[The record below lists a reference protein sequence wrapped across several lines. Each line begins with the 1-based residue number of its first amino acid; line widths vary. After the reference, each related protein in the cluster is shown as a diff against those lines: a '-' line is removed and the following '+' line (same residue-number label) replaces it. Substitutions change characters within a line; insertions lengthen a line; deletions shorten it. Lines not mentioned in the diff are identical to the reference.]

1 MMTTIMMM
9 NMMMT
14 MKKMMKNNDVYPGL
28 KSATERDV
36 YQNN

>member
-1 MMTTIMMM
+1 MITTITMM

-28 KSATERDV
+28 KSVAERDD
-36 YQNN
+36 YQND